1 MSVLPAHKLILASAS
16 PRRAELLTSAGFGFD
31 VSPAEVDE
39 TPHAEE
45 AASDYVIRV
54 ARDKARQVAAARR
67 GTAAVVL
74 AADTAV
80 VTESRIMG
88 KPRSDEDAAS
98 MLTTLSGSVHQ
109 VLTGV
114 VVRTDSRELVEL
126 VATRVH
132 FLPLSSAEI
141 SWYVATGEPR
151 GKAGAY
157 AIQGHAARFID
168 WIDGSW
174 SNVVGLPLSTVNRML
189 KEVGVVD

>member
-1 MSVLPAHKLILASAS
+1 MSRQLILASAS
-16 PRRAELLTSAGFGFD
+16 PRRAELLTSAGFAFE
-31 VSPAEVDE
+31 VAPAEVDE

-54 ARDKARQVAAARR
+54 ARDKARHVAETRK
-67 GTAAVVL
+67 GTGSIVL
-74 AADTAV
+74 AADPAV
-80 VTESRIMG
+80 VTDSRIMG

-98 MLTTLSGSVHQ
+98 MLATLSGSVHQ

-114 VVRTDSRELVEL
+114 VVRTETRELVEL

-141 SWYVATGEPR
+141 HGYVATGEPR

>member
-1 MSVLPAHKLILASAS
+1 MSRQLILASAS
-16 PRRAELLTSAGFGFD
+16 PRRAELLTSAGFAFE
-31 VSPAEVDE
+31 VAPAEVDE

-54 ARDKARQVAAARR
+54 ARDKARHVAETRK
-67 GTAAVVL
+67 GTGSIVL

-80 VTESRIMG
+80 VTDSRIMG

-98 MLTTLSGSVHQ
+98 MLATLSGSVHQ

-114 VVRTDSRELVEL
+114 VVRTETRELVEL

-141 SWYVATGEPR
+141 HGYVATGEPR

>member
-1 MSVLPAHKLILASAS
+1 MKRPLILASAS
-16 PRRAELLTSAGFGFD
+16 PRRAELLTSAGFGFVVAAPD
-31 VSPAEVDE
+31 VDE

-54 ARDKARQVAAARR
+54 ARDKARQVAAAHK
-67 GTAAVVL
+67 GPGAVVL

-88 KPRSDEDAAS
+88 KPRNDEDAAN

-114 VVRTDSRELVEL
+114 VVRTETRELVEL

-141 SWYVATGEPR
+141 GWYVSTGEPR

-174 SNVVGLPLSTVNRML
+174 SNVVGLPLSTVSRML